1 MCKSVAGMRLCCSDQ
16 PIDPCRFIVFANPK
30 IYQLTTAMSASGAQD
45 RAVRDA
51 SRAHDVL
58 KHLDALKPVF
68 QLDFNYVKLVY
79 ERLTKSKPAHIQL
92 NYYDVLVA
100 DVLKI
105 FPNQAIIMQNLIV
118 IYQFHK
124 PHIGVSIMVLDVLTI
139 LCVLTT
145 GSVTEKSKLLFTMY
159 NMNQTGLM
167 DEMEH
172 VNFILRI
179 TECMRKLKLMSVLDI
194 TAPDAKFIALE
205 ARVKHE
211 NNQITFVPGLYVADF
226 TRWVQTSKECQTLFK
241 FTKVLS
247 RLVDSLHA
255 LENRAN
261 ALLSIMESKNEYEPH
276 AHFVPPLDMF
286 KECRPTRASV
296 FVVFRSQTQ
305 VSLTLPLKNLQESE
319 IFIKLDKIIPCVHTR
334 YEIPRSILKRNVA
347 VWKANKAPELECCRK
362 GILLTSYRSQYVH
375 STRRQRDRIV
385 YERIDVSD
393 LDPGS
398 VYYITV
404 YTSTVQYRT
413 IKVHTLVSPFAFN
426 SVAAVKPH
434 GVNSNLP
441 EDASVENKAA
451 ESDNDGGEEDDAEEK
466 SAVSLQS
473 AKPKKLTSAALS
485 SDSIRPHSLTVL
497 PACLSVQDA
506 EAACRHLCLP
516 DASTLVFTGTV
527 CSIQQVRFTVFGLEI
542 ICFKL

>member
-1 MCKSVAGMRLCCSDQ
+1 MSV
-16 PIDPCRFIVFANPK
+16 N
-30 IYQLTTAMSASGAQD
+30 GAQY
-45 RAVRDA
+45 RAVVDA
-51 SRAHDVL
+51 TRAHDVL
-58 KHLDALKPVF
+58 KHLDALKPVL

-79 ERLTKSKPAHIQL
+79 ERLTKSKPTHILL

-105 FPNQAIIMQNLIV
+105 FPNQATIMQNLVV

-124 PHIGVSIMVLDVLTI
+124 PHVGMSIMVLDVLTI

-159 NMNQTGLM
+159 NINQTGLM

-179 TECMRKLKLMSVLDI
+179 TDCMRKLKLMSILDI
-194 TAPDAKFIALE
+194 TAQDAKFIALE

-261 ALLSIMESKNEYEPH
+261 ALLSVMESKNEYEPN
-276 AHFVPPLDMF
+276 ARFVPPLDLF
-286 KECRPTRASV
+286 KECQPTRASV
-296 FVVFRSQTQ
+296 FVVFLNQTQ
-305 VSLTLPLKNLQESE
+305 VSLSLPVLNLLESE
-319 IFIKLDKIIPCVHTR
+319 IYIKIDKIIPCMHTR

-347 VWKANKAPELECCRK
+347 VWKANKVPELECCRK
-362 GILLTSYRSQYVH
+362 GVLLTSYRSQYVN
-375 STRRQRDRIV
+375 STQRQRDHV
-385 YERIDVSD
+385 PFERVDIAN
-393 LDPGS
+393 LDAGS
-398 VYYITV
+398 VYYITI

-413 IKVHTLVSPFAFN
+413 IKVHTLVAPAATLAVTAAKHRELEGNAIEDASTENKSEESEGEDDEDGDMEENSHSAN
-426 SVAAVKPH
+426 SVATKNAV
-434 GVNSNLP
+434 
-441 EDASVENKAA
+441 
-451 ESDNDGGEEDDAEEK
+451 
-466 SAVSLQS
+466 SAVS
-473 AKPKKLTSAALS
+473 S
-485 SDSIRPHSLTVL
+485 SGPRRPYSLTIL
-497 PACLSVQDA
+497 PACLSVQEA
-506 EAACRHLCLP
+506 EAACKHLPLP
-516 DASTLVFTGTV
+516 EASTVVFTGTV
-527 CSIQQVRFTVFGLEI
+527 CSILQVKYNACLVFHHSTRHTNVCAYELDI
-542 ICFKL
+542 LLHRD

>member
-1 MCKSVAGMRLCCSDQ
+1 MTDQ
-16 PIDPCRFIVFANPK
+16 TPVH
-30 IYQLTTAMSASGAQD
+30 
-45 RAVRDA
+45 A

-58 KHLDALKPVF
+58 RHLDALKSVL

-79 ERLTKSKPAHIQL
+79 ERLTKSKPAHILL

-105 FPNQAIIMQNLIV
+105 FPNQTTIMQNLVDIF
-118 IYQFHK
+118 QFHK
-124 PHIGVSIMVLDVLTI
+124 PQVGLSIMVLDVLTI

-145 GSVTEKSKLLFTMY
+145 GSVTEKSKLLFAMY
-159 NMNQTGLM
+159 NINQTGLM

-179 TECMRKLKLMSVLDI
+179 TECMRKLKLMSLLDI
-194 TAPDAKFIALE
+194 TAQDAKFIALE

-255 LENRAN
+255 LENRSN
-261 ALLSIMESKNEYEPH
+261 ALLSIMESKNEYEPN
-276 AHFVPPLDMF
+276 ARFVPPLDLF
-286 KECRPTRASV
+286 KECQPSRASV

-305 VSLTLPLKNLQESE
+305 VSLTLPLWNLLESE
-319 IFIKLDKIIPCVHTR
+319 VFIKIDKIVPCVHTR

-362 GILLTSYRSQYVH
+362 GVLLTSYRSQYVN
-375 STRRQRDRIV
+375 SSQRQRDHIPF
-385 YERIDVSD
+385 ERVD
-393 LDPGS
+393 LSALDAGS

-413 IKVHTLVSPFAFN
+413 IKVHTQRAPTMAIAAAKHRRGLNN
-426 SVAAVKPH
+426 SAPD
-434 GVNSNLP
+434 
-441 EDASVENKAA
+441 DASTEHKAE
-451 ESDNDGGEEDDAEEK
+451 ESEKDEEEDEETEENSHASNSLMSK
-466 SAVSLQS
+466 KVLSVSGNDSLQ
-473 AKPKKLTSAALS
+473 
-485 SDSIRPHSLTVL
+485 RVHSLTVL
-497 PACLSVQDA
+497 PACLTAQEA
-506 EAACRHLCLP
+506 EAACKHQPLP
-516 DASTLVFTGTV
+516 EASTVVFTGTV
-527 CSIQQVRFTVFGLEI
+527 CSVLQVNYSQNFTPFFQ
-542 ICFKL
+542 C